1 MSPSSVLSLV
11 LLAAL
16 ALTPPAPPSMGGD
29 DVRPFTFRA
38 APVDDPRL
46 QQADSIFEAGDPAQ
60 ALRLALR
67 VLEEEGEGYEAL
79 WRASSFALAVGVV
92 EEAERGRTDYFERA
106 QDYAKRAQSL
116 RPDGIEGLYWEVA
129 AVGRLA
135 MSAGPRE
142 ASAYADRIRE
152 GAMAILEQEPEH
164 AGAHHALGKLYSEI
178 MSVSG
183 LSRFFGRTFVRSA
196 ALDEASWSLAEKHL
210 ERAASLAPD
219 MILFQLDLARL
230 YRDRRRMDDARRVLE
245 AAAQAPLQQPGDRI
259 FQEEA
264 RALLRDIS

>member
-1 MSPSSVLSLV
+1 MSLGSLLPLV
-11 LLAAL
+11 LMASLAL
-16 ALTPPAPPSMGGD
+16 ALPSTPSAGGD
-29 DVRPFTFRA
+29 DVPSFSFRA

-46 QQADSIFEAGDPAQ
+46 QRADSIFEAGDPAE

-79 WRASSFALAVGVV
+79 WRASSFALAVGGV
-92 EEAERGRTDYFERA
+92 EEAENGRTDFYERA
-106 QDYAKRAQSL
+106 VGYAQRAQAI
-116 RPDGIEGLYWEVA
+116 RPRGINGLYWEVA

-135 MSAGPRE
+135 MGAGPRE
-142 ASAYADRIRE
+142 AAGYADRIRE
-152 GAMAILEQEPEH
+152 GAMTILEQEPEH

-196 ALDEASWSLAEKHL
+196 ALDEASWTLAEEHL
-210 ERAASLAPD
+210 ERAALLAPD

-245 AAAQAPLQQPGDRI
+245 AAARAPLQQPGDRI

-264 RALLRDIS
+264 RALLREIS